1 VLGCVTFP
9 PAGGSF
15 FVENWGVEGPAVGG
29 FLSWEEGDEFA
40 IEPNYAV
47 GVVVSMRVLAVS

>member
-1 VLGCVTFP
+1 
-9 PAGGSF
+9 
-15 FVENWGVEGPAVGG
+15 VENWGVEGPAVGG